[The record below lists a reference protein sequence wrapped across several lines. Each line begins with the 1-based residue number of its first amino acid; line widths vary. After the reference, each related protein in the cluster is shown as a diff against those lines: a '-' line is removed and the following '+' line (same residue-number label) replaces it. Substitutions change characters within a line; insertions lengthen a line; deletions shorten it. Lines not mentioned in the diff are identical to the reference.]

1 MDIENYKLLNERI
14 SYNWYTVS
22 RRILIKK
29 LIKRVKIK
37 FENPLDVGCNVGQN
51 SFLLK
56 ELSKRNKVT
65 GIDFMDEAVRI
76 CKEKG
81 IECYK
86 ADIEKKE
93 TLPRGKFDFILA
105 SDILEHT
112 ENDDNAVKNLIDLL
126 EKNGYLFI
134 VVPIFNFLW
143 GDIDYSS
150 HHKRR
155 YTKSSIKRLLEKN
168 NLKIIYENYSNFFA
182 FIPDIFL
189 AFFQRLTYKENK
201 KVSIGTG
208 PRALNWLFLLISKVE
223 IILMRFIKYPFGV
236 EAIVIAQKS
245 FS

>member
-1 MDIENYKLLNERI
+1 MTK
-14 SYNWYTVS
+14 
-22 RRILIKK
+22 
-29 LIKRVKIK
+29 
-37 FENPLDVGCNVGQN
+37 
-51 SFLLK
+51 K

-143 GDIDYSS
+143 GDGCRT
-150 HHKRR
+150 RR
-155 YTKSSIKRLLEKN
+155 TIGVR
-168 NLKIIYENYSNFFA
+168 
-182 FIPDIFL
+182 DIL
-189 AFFQRLTYKENK
+189 
-201 KVSIGTG
+201 
-208 PRALNWLFLLISKVE
+208 
-223 IILMRFIKYPFGV
+223 
-236 EAIVIAQKS
+236 
-245 FS
+245 

>member
-1 MDIENYKLLNERI
+1 MDLDNYKLLNERS
-14 SYNWYTVS
+14 SYNWYNVS
-22 RRILIKK
+22 RMILIKK
-29 LIKRVKIK
+29 LIKRLKIG

-56 ELSKRNKVT
+56 ELSRKNKVV
-65 GIDFMDEAVRI
+65 GIDFMEEAVKI

-112 ENDDNAVKNLIDLL
+112 ENDDNAVRNLFSLL
-126 EKNGYLFI
+126 DKNGYLFI
-134 VVPIFNFLW
+134 VVPVFGFLW

-155 YTKSSIKRLLEKN
+155 YTKNLIKKLLEKN
-168 NLKIIYENYSNFFA
+168 SLKIIYENYCNFFA
-182 FIPDIFL
+182 FLPDIF
-189 AFFQRLTYKENK
+189 FTYYQRLTYKEGK

-208 PRALNWLFLLISKVE
+208 PKFLNSFFLLIAKLE
-223 IILMRFIKYPFGV
+223 IILMKFIKYPFGV
-236 EAIVIAQKS
+236 EAVIIAQKS